1 MKIAVKLLSLL
12 LITALAFG
20 CEKEVITPDATIPTV
35 AESGIEDL
43 IRPDVQC
50 GTSRITELKNN
61 SGDLFGNIEIL
72 NDADNIYIL
81 IEMEHGKFLDAIQVY
96 FGDQASIPNDGT
108 NILME
113 DFQFQAVTNR
123 GATRYTVI
131 MPHASL
137 PSCSDIVLWAQ
148 SSERNM
154 FGNPI
159 STEVTWM
166 TGINIYDGSFFKY
179 CLGTCGSNVIQDAE
193 NN

>member
-1 MKIAVKLLSLL
+1 MKTALKLFSLL

-20 CEKEVITPDATIPTV
+20 CEKEVITPDANIPTV
-35 AESGIEDL
+35 LESGIEDL

-50 GTSRITELKNN
+50 GTSRFTDLKNN
-61 SGDLFGNIEIL
+61 NGDQFGTIEIL

-96 FGDQASIPNDGT
+96 FGDQASIPNNGT
-108 NILME
+108 NIQME
-113 DFQFQAVTNR
+113 DFQFQAVTDR

-137 PSCSDIVLWAQ
+137 PNCSDIVLWAQ
-148 SSERNM
+148 ASERNM

-159 STEVTWM
+159 STNVTWM
-166 TGINIYDGSFFKY
+166 TGISIYDGSFFKY
-179 CLGTCGSNVIQDAE
+179 CLGSCGSNIAQDAE
-193 NN
+193 NH